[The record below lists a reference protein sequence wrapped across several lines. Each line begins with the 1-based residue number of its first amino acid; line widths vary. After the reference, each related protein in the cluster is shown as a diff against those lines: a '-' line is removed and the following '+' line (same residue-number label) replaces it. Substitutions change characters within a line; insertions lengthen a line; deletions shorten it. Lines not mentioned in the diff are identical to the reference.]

1 MVGEDFRCGH
11 LAAGNIDT
19 LRADGERWNFAVTP
33 APLVGDSTQR
43 WSSTYT
49 RALVAGGE
57 VAAVREVLGRPYRL
71 DGIVVHGDHRGRQ
84 LGYPTANLAWEGTP
98 TIPADGVYAG
108 WVDALG
114 QTMPAAI
121 SVGTNPQF
129 EGVERRVES
138 YVLDRHDLDLY
149 GESIQVEFIE
159 RIRGQRT
166 FDVVASLVARIGH
179 DVEEACV
186 LLGTRV

>member
-1 MVGEDFRCGH
+1 M
-11 LAAGNIDT
+11 
-19 LRADGERWNFAVTP
+19 
-33 APLVGDSTQR
+33 
-43 WSSTYT
+43 
-49 RALVAGGE
+49 
-57 VAAVREVLGRPYRL
+57 
-71 DGIVVHGDHRGRQ
+71 HGDHRGRE
-84 LGYPTANLAWEGTP
+84 LGYPTANLAWAGTP

-108 WVDALG
+108 WVGGLG

-149 GESIQVEFIE
+149 GEGIQVEFVE

-166 FDVVASLVARIGH
+166 FDGVDSLVARIGE
-179 DVEEACV
+179 DVDEARV
-186 LLGTRV
+186 LLGTRA